1 MKKILLLLIIFVSC
15 EKADNGIAGS
25 TWFAEG
31 ESSGSSTEYVN
42 GEYITSEYSS
52 VNETMLRFINDTRG
66 SVTVVSTPT
75 VDGVRGETKTKT
87 TAFTYTYDPGY
98 MRGDITY
105 ESYMDEAETRPLI
118 SSFEIRSG
126 FLYDDS
132 ELTGRQEF
140 RRE

>member
-1 MKKILLLLIIFVSC
+1 MKKIIFILLIILASC
-15 EKADNGIAGS
+15 QKSDDGIAGS
-25 TWFAEG
+25 IWFAEG
-31 ESSGSSTEYVN
+31 ESSGSKTEYVN
-42 GEYITSEYSS
+42 GEYATTECS
-52 VNETMLRFINDTRG
+52 VAFKTTLRFTDESRG
-66 SVTVVSTPT
+66 SVTVVSTPNEN
-75 VDGVRGETKTKT
+75 GVQGETKTET
-87 TAFTYTYDPGY
+87 TSFTYTYDPGY

-105 ESYMDEAETRPLI
+105 ESYIGERPLT

>member
-1 MKKILLLLIIFVSC
+1 MKKILLLLIILVSC

-52 VNETMLRFINDTRG
+52 VNETTLRFINDTRG

-105 ESYMDEAETRPLI
+105 ESYMDEAETRPLV